1 MSDRQKLEELFLR
14 ADWNDAPMRA
24 RQGRSARKGLWLSVL
39 LVCLA
44 FGALANYLDSRQLI
58 QQSTAAV
65 KAGLSV
71 PNTASVRPEANQ
83 RIAAI
88 RPIQHQSDDAGQGSR
103 LLSEPAR
110 PITNPGPRQ
119 TVFNDANYVPTT
131 RINTISMAQP
141 RVARPVQPAQPKP
154 AYVTVV
160 KESKPDCFPFKDGS
174 IECRRFKKAVKRG
187 NNEACYR
194 SENKYSAACKRAELY
209 NPVN

>member
-1 MSDRQKLEELFLR
+1 MSDHKKLEDMFLR
-14 ADWNDAPMRA
+14 ADWDDTPMRA
-24 RQGRSARKGLWLSVL
+24 RRGRGKHKQLLLSVV

-58 QQSTAAV
+58 QHKTAAV
-65 KAGLSV
+65 RAAIAV
-71 PNTASVRPEANQ
+71 PPTAPVRPEANQ

-88 RPIQHQSDDAGQGSR
+88 GPIQNRSDDAGQVNR

-110 PITNPGPRQ
+110 PITNPEPRQ

-141 RVARPVQPAQPKP
+141 RVAEPVQPVKPKP
-154 AYVTVV
+154 GYVTVV
-160 KESKPDCFPFKDGS
+160 KESKPDCFFFKEGS
-174 IECRRFKKAVKRG
+174 IECRRFKKAVKSG
-187 NNEACYR
+187 HNQSCYR